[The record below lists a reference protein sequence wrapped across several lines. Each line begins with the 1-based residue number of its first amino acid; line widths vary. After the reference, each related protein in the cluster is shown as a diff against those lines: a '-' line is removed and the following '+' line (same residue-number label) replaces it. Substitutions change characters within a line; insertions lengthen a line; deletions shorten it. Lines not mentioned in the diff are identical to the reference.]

1 MGIHFAYAQLYLLVA
16 GIWRRFGGSEEEKG
30 ELGWWELFET
40 GKTDVEM
47 HTALFVPYP
56 KVGSK
61 GIQLVIR
68 T

>member
-1 MGIHFAYAQLYLLVA
+1 MHIAYAQLYLLVA

-40 GKTDVEM
+40 DKTDVEM
-47 HTALFVPYP
+47 HAALFVPFP
-56 KVGSK
+56 KASSK
-61 GIQLVIR
+61 GIRVVIH